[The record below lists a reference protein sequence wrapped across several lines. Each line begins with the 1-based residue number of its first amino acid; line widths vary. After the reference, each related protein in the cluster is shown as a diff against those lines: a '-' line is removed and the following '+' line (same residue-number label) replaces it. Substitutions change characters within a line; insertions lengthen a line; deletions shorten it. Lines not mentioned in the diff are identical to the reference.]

1 MPWGISHQYK
11 FIFIHIPKTA
21 GTTICSSWEG
31 SILKKICK
39 DTGVLGGTHKTIRE
53 VLNMYPESKNYF
65 RFTVVRNPYDRFVSK
80 FYFKQMKKR
89 QNFDLDWSD
98 KESEGLLPQMFWITD
113 SMRTEPDKANR
124 NKPYYRPELHYDKI
138 LVNRILRYENLE
150 KELRELLIE
159 LNIPDMGT
167 AVFPHFR
174 QTRAEFSYHQYFD
187 EKMKSL
193 CKYLYREDLDR
204 LGYGWDSS

>member
-1 MPWGISHQYK
+1 MPWGISHKYK

-31 SILKKICK
+31 SLLKKICK
-39 DTGVLGGTHKTIRE
+39 ETGVLGGTHKTIGE
-53 VLNMYPESKNYF
+53 VLNAYPEAKHYF

-80 FYFKQMKKR
+80 FYFKQLEPR
-89 QNFDLDWSD
+89 QDFDLDWTD
-98 KESEGLLPQMFWITD
+98 KEAEGFLPQMFWITD

-124 NKPYYRPELHYDKI
+124 RNYHYRSELHYGPV

-150 KELRELLIE
+150 AELKETLNELGID
-159 LNIPDMGT
+159 ISGK
-167 AVFPHFR
+167 VFPHFR

-187 EKMKSL
+187 EKMRSL
-193 CKYLYREDLDR
+193 CKLMYREDLDR
-204 LGYGWDSS
+204 LGYGWESS